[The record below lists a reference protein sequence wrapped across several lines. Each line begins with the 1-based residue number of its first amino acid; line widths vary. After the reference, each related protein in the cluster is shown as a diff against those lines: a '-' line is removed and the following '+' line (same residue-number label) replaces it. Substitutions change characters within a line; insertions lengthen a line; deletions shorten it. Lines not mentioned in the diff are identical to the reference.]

1 MYVPRFMYL
10 IIIFSCF
17 LLFHNHVQAQEPLLE
32 ICSNTANYTSNSQF
46 QTNLNIL
53 LPSLLSDGTRDGF
66 FNTSIG
72 TSPDIVYG
80 LVQCR
85 GDISMEDCRS
95 CLNNSAVE
103 IIRRCPNRKDAALRY
118 DLCILRYSNTRFFSQ
133 VDSDLQSL
141 YNLENVSDADANR
154 YNRQLGNLLNNL
166 STTAASVVTKFG
178 AASTD
183 YSDFKD
189 IYGLVMCTRD
199 LPATECFSCLQI
211 TIGWIPSCCANSD
224 GAQVFSTTCY
234 IRYEIYPFVQISSPS
249 PSPSPPPPVQGKS
262 VNVVAIVVPVIVA
275 VILAAICVYFITKRT
290 RKNRR
295 KRKPEL
301 IYENDIRSE
310 DSLQFD
316 LNMIRTAT
324 NDFSDANKLGEGGF
338 GAVYKG
344 ELLDGQEIAVK
355 RLSKNSGQGSLEFKN
370 EVVLLHKLQHRN
382 LVRLLGFCLAGEEKV
397 LIYEY
402 VPNRS
407 LDKYIFVP
415 ARKADLDW
423 EMRYKIIGGIA
434 RGLLYL
440 HEDSRLRIIHRDLKA
455 GNILL
460 DEEMN
465 AKISDF
471 GMAKLFGVDQTQG
484 NTSRIAGTFGYMAP
498 EYALHGLFSVKSDVF
513 SFGVLLLEIVS
524 AQKTNNFHLSGLPR
538 DLLSYAWKLWRE
550 GNALQLIDPT
560 LTHCFSPNEVMR
572 CIHIGLLCVQENLED
587 RPTMSS
593 VVLMLNSYSLTL
605 ESPSAPAFIIE
616 TTTGA
621 QESENNHST
630 SSSLLYS
637 VDGVSFVKTNPR

>member
-1 MYVPRFMYL
+1 MVSHPLAVLILPTGHMKMIIYKLVFITRPGKDDAWTEIEYSCKDLKLYNGVIYALGCYGKVCVLKGLDGSSLPTIPSHGTVLADGSSNSIDSLTKPSYNHIKLSAHSVIEHSFLRGVPAYAPSTVLWQSNLILGTLSALVMLRYFFIVFLHMTPSNFPSNPDKAVIQLGAYWLDPVGFERRTEMRKMYVPRFMYL

-17 LLFHNHVQAQEPLLE
+17 LLFHNHVQAQEPILE

-118 DLCILRYSNTRFFSQ
+118 DHCILRYSNTRFFSQ
-133 VDSDLQSL
+133 VDSTRRGLL
-141 YNLENVSDADANR
+141 NRANVSDADANR
-154 YNRQLGNLLNNL
+154 YNRQLGSLLNSL

-183 YSDFKD
+183 YADFKK

-199 LPATECFSCLQI
+199 LPATQCFSCLQSM
-211 TIGWIPSCCANSD
+211 IGWIPSCCTNRE
-224 GAQVFSTTCY
+224 GAQIFSTTCY
-234 IRYEIYPFVQISSPS
+234 IRYEIYPFVQISSQ
-249 PSPSPPPPVQGKS
+249 SPSPPPPVQGKS

-275 VILAAICVYFITKRT
+275 VILAAICVYFIIKRT

-295 KRKPEL
+295 KRKSEL

-407 LDKYIFVP
+407 LDKYIF
-415 ARKADLDW
+415 
-423 EMRYKIIGGIA
+423 
-434 RGLLYL
+434 GLS
-440 HEDSRLRIIHRDLKA
+440 H
-455 GNILL
+455 
-460 DEEMN
+460 
-465 AKISDF
+465 
-471 GMAKLFGVDQTQG
+471 
-484 NTSRIAGTFGYMAP
+484 
-498 EYALHGLFSVKSDVF
+498 
-513 SFGVLLLEIVS
+513 
-524 AQKTNNFHLSGLPR
+524 
-538 DLLSYAWKLWRE
+538 
-550 GNALQLIDPT
+550 
-560 LTHCFSPNEVMR
+560 
-572 CIHIGLLCVQENLED
+572 
-587 RPTMSS
+587 
-593 VVLMLNSYSLTL
+593 
-605 ESPSAPAFIIE
+605 
-616 TTTGA
+616 
-621 QESENNHST
+621 
-630 SSSLLYS
+630 
-637 VDGVSFVKTNPR
+637 